1 VKQGEDSPALRSRLL
16 RDLAQRLLWSGLVY
30 ALFAGL
36 FSLSL
41 GASFRGI
48 ALFSSGALAVLGGM
62 RTFYARR
69 VIDGAEVEPDGT
81 RLIQVTR
88 MQSLAFGVFVAWA
101 IWNVWGLVIPECLLV
116 VGVAGLSSFGASLMA
131 PFPGLARLNTCAQ
144 VLPVYV
150 WSWYALPRYGWLLE
164 SLVIIHAVAIV
175 QLIRMNSAHIR
186 RMFLAQ
192 LTLEEQSEDLR
203 QARDAAQKADSAKL
217 SFLANMS
224 HEIRTPLN
232 GIMGLVEVLNSC
244 ALEREQHELLADIGR
259 SGDHLLSILN
269 DILDMAKVTSG
280 KLSLEDVPFDLPR
293 LIRDTASP
301 AAALAEA
308 RQLRFRLQLPPDLP
322 RQVKGDPVRTRQ
334 VLSNLLSNAVKFT
347 PSGEVGLAVKMPRTG
362 FIRFDVSDTGIGLSP
377 EQQQSLFQEFHQVDS
392 STTRKFGGTGLGL
405 AISQRLV
412 ELMGGRL
419 WVESG
424 LGDGSTF
431 TFELPLAP
439 AEIRAGSAH
448 TRPPLVSELSPGLR
462 VLVAEDNLINQKVT
476 CAMVSRAG
484 ADVDIAENGRIA
496 VDLHRACPYDVILMD
511 CQMPELDGYEATALI
526 RSLPGSAS
534 RVRIIVVTANA
545 FAEDRDR
552 CLRAGMDDYVAKPLN
567 RQSLLAA
574 MSGSTL
580 SSGHTITELVP

>member
-1 VKQGEDSPALRSRLL
+1 L
-16 RDLAQRLLWSGLVY
+16 RDLAQRLLWSGMIY

-41 GASFRGI
+41 GARFRGI
-48 ALFSSGALAVLGGM
+48 ALSSSILLAALGGI
-62 RTFYARR
+62 RTFFARR
-69 VIDGAEVEPDGT
+69 VIDRVEIEPDGT

-88 MQSLAFGVFVAWA
+88 VQSLIFGVFVAWA
-101 IWNVWGLVIPECLLV
+101 FWHVWGLVIPECLLV
-116 VGVAGLSSFGASLMA
+116 IGVAGISSFGASLLA
-131 PFPGLARLNTCAQ
+131 PFPGLARLNACAQ

-150 WSWYALPRYGWLLE
+150 WSWYALPRYGWLLG
-164 SLVIIHAVAIV
+164 SFVIIHAVAVV
-175 QLIRMNSAHIR
+175 QLIRMNSTHIR

-280 KLSLEDVPFDLPR
+280 KLSLEQAPFDLPR

-308 RQLRFRLQLPPDLP
+308 RQLRFCLQWPPDLP
-322 RQVKGDPVRTRQ
+322 RQVQGDSIRTRQ

-347 PSGEVGLAVKMPRTG
+347 SSGEVGLTVKIPRPG
-362 FIRFDVSDTGIGLSP
+362 WIRFDVSDTGIGLSS
-377 EQQQSLFQEFHQVDS
+377 EQLPSLFQEFHQVDS

-405 AISQRLV
+405 AISHRLAQ
-412 ELMGGRL
+412 LMGGRL
-419 WVESG
+419 WVESC
-424 LGDGSTF
+424 LGEGSTF
-431 TFELPLAP
+431 MFELPLAA
-439 AEIRAGSAH
+439 AETGAGSADAEL
-448 TRPPLVSELSPGLR
+448 PLMSELSPGLR
-462 VLVAEDNLINQKVT
+462 ILVAEDNLINQKVT
-476 CAMVSRAG
+476 CAMVARAG
-484 ADVDIAENGRIA
+484 AHVDIAENGRIA
-496 VDLHRACPYDVILMD
+496 VERHQACPYDMILMD

-526 RSLPGSAS
+526 RALPGSAS
-534 RVRIIVVTANA
+534 RVRIIGVTANA

-552 CLRAGMDDYVAKPLN
+552 CLRAGMDGYVAKPLS

-574 MSGSTL
+574 MSGSTV
-580 SSGHTITELVP
+580 SSGHRITELVP